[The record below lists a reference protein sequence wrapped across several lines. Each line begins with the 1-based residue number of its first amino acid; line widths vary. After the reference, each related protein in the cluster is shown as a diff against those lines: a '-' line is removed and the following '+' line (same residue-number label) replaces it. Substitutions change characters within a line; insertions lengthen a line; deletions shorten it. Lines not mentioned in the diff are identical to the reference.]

1 MLKMRK
7 RLYCPRRGCLAVGF
21 FIVLMATSAS
31 MASATVVRFATVLGN
46 INVRMY
52 DSAKPLSVA
61 NFLGY
66 VNRGD
71 YSNVLIHRSVSNF
84 IIQGGRYRFDGTAK
98 VEPNQYPEVP
108 QQPAVLNEPGI
119 SNIRGTIAFAKLGG
133 NANSATREWFF
144 NLNNNA
150 ANLDNQ
156 NGGFTVF
163 GRVVG
168 NGMTVADAIA
178 ALPKF
183 GFASPWNEGPMRNYT
198 VADYNAFVP
207 VDGDNV
213 VNMGI
218 SVLNVPAGDYN
229 FDGKVDGADLA
240 VWKADYGSTT
250 KAEADGNGNGV
261 VDGDDFMIWQRTVG
275 QDFGSPT
282 VASVPEPAAAVLA
295 LFGAAALLR
304 RRRK

>member
-1 MLKMRK
+1 MDSQML
-7 RLYCPRRGCLAVGF
+7 RRRAFFPGLIAACLLASS
-21 FIVLMATSAS
+21 ATT
-31 MASATVVRFATVLGN
+31 ASATIVRFATVLGN

-52 DSAKPLSVA
+52 DQAKPLSVA

-66 VNRGD
+66 VSRGD
-71 YSNVLIHRSVSNF
+71 YSNVMIHRSVPNF
-84 IIQGGRYRFDGTAK
+84 IIQGGRYRFDGTTK

-133 NANSATREWFF
+133 DPNSATREWFF
-144 NLNNNA
+144 NLNNNS

-178 ALPKF
+178 AVPR
-183 GFASPWNEGPMRNYT
+183 FAFQSPWNEGPMRNYT
-198 VADYNAFVP
+198 TAEYNAFVP

-213 VNMGI
+213 VNMSI

-261 VDGDDFMIWQRTVG
+261 VDGSDFLIWQRTLG
-275 QDFGSPT
+275 QNFGAPPI
-282 VASVPEPAAAVLA
+282 AAVPEPAAAVLA
-295 LFGAAALLR
+295 LLAAAAVAR
-304 RRRK
+304 RRTRI